1 MQVTTI
7 GLDLAKNIF
16 QVHGVTKTG
25 EIAFN
30 RALRRSQLLA
40 FFSRLE
46 PCLVGMEACATSQH
60 WCRELTAIGH
70 NVRLIPPSYVKPFV
84 KRGKSDAADA
94 EAICEAVARPNMRFV
109 EPKTTEQQ
117 ATLSVHRARD
127 LIVRQRTQIINM
139 VRGLLAEFGVNVP
152 VGIQN
157 IIALAKKNGAD
168 LVSCIP
174 EVAQEVIGNL
184 FHQLLA
190 LERRVRWYTAKIST
204 HARQDIRAKRL
215 LTIPGIG
222 PITASA
228 VVATVGDARQFN
240 NGRELSAWL
249 GLTPLNRSSGGK
261 ERLGSISKMG
271 DKYIRRLLVIGMT
284 ARLKIYDR
292 QPERSDE
299 WTINLLARKPRRVA
313 TIAMAN
319 KTARTIW
326 AMLTREEEYRPIA
339 V

>member
-157 IIALAKKNGAD
+157 IMALAKKNGAD

-240 NGRELSAWL
+240 NGRELSGWL
-249 GLTPLNRSSGGK
+249 GLTPLNKSSGGK

-271 DKYIRRLLVIGMT
+271 DKYIRRLLVVGMT

-299 WTINLLARKPRRVA
+299 WTTNLLARKPRRVA

-326 AMLTREEEYRPIA
+326 AMLTREEEYRAIA